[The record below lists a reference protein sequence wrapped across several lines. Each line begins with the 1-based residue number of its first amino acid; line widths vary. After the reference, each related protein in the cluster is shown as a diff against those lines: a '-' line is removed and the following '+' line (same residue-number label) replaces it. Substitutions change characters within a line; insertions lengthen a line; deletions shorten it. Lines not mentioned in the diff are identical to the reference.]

1 MFPLESESLQA
12 FGESRESLPL
22 TGKLRVG
29 VGVGVG
35 VGVDVA
41 VGAGVGAGVGFFTTT
56 SFFHTNFLPDLMQ
69 VNLLPCEVLIW
80 PLVVHLEPA
89 LIAAKA
95 GIVREDPVIARAITT
110 ARVFFLMKKIVLSAR
125 S

>member
-12 FGESRESLPL
+12 FGECRESLPL

-41 VGAGVGAGVGFFTTT
+41 VGAGVGFFTTT
-56 SFFHTNFLPDLMQ
+56 SLFQTNFLPDLMQ

-89 LIAAKA
+89 LIAPKA
-95 GIVREDPVIARAITT
+95 GIVREDPVIARAITA
-110 ARVFFLMKKIVLSAR
+110 ARVFFLIKKIVLSAR